1 MEIIGKTETINAL
14 ADFRK
19 RFTES
24 KLVTKEELI
33 AALKLICE
41 LDSIENT
48 RPGNDGAVGNTIE
61 DLLGI
66 PENNLPIPNA
76 AEWELK
82 GQKFGTTSLIS
93 LFHLDPSP
101 RSAKLIT
108 NLLLPKYG
116 WKHKQAGLKY
126 PETEMSFRQTINGVN
141 RTDRGFGLV
150 VDYENKKVVI
160 SFNAKNIHERYADWK
175 QQISESVGLGELN
188 PQPYWGFD
196 DLFHKAGTKLHNCF
210 FLMAQAKKVDGKEF
224 FKYQSVLMLQKFSL
238 DKFIEGIEKGLI
250 YVDFDARTGHNHGT
264 KFRVRRDRLPE
275 FYEVVTVIV

>member
-1 MEIIGKTETINAL
+1 MEIIGKAKTINAL
-14 ADFRK
+14 AKFREK
-19 RFTES
+19 FAET

-33 AALKLICE
+33 TALKLICE
-41 LDSIENT
+41 LDSVEST

-61 DLLGI
+61 DLLGV

-82 GQKFGTTSLIS
+82 GQRLGTTSLIS

-101 RSAKLIT
+101 RSAKQIT

-116 WKHKQAGLKY
+116 WRHKQAGLKY
-126 PETEMSFRQTINGVN
+126 PETEKSFRQTINGLN
-141 RTDRGFGLV
+141 RTDRGFGLA
-150 VDYENKKVVI
+150 VDYENRKVEI
-160 SFNAKNIHERYADWK
+160 SFDAKNVHERHAVWK
-175 QQISESVGLGELN
+175 ESVLESVGLDELN

-210 FLMAQAKKVDGKEF
+210 FLLAQAKKIDGKEF

-238 DKFIEGIEKGLI
+238 DKFIEGVEKGLI

-264 KFRVRRDRLPE
+264 KFRIRRDRLPE
-275 FYEVVTVIV
+275 FYEVVTVII